1 MQSSIQ
7 EVPPSSSPVRGR
19 STTPFCL
26 QSGATTR
33 SPRGLWG
40 CNPAHFSTKAADLGM
55 ELVAFD
61 PSGAILAV
69 AGRRGYVHLVDWR
82 SGSAQVAGSVKMNSG
97 VQGLWWN
104 RHPGLDGRLELLTLG
119 ADAEVYVW
127 DVGERRLGQQWP
139 LSEHRVKVRPCQ
151 RLRRRCFVI
160 NVIFSKSQ
168 PRKTLQNLTTSI
180 STLRFNHDSQCLQWR
195 LVSRRIKCDGSFTF
209 LHSRRSPIGQLLAR
223 LWGTYRY

>member
-104 RHPGLDGRLELLTLG
+104 RHPGLDGRLELLLTLG

-127 DVGERRLGQQWP
+127 DSDNSGRY
-139 LSEHRVKVRPCQ
+139 LSIE
-151 RLRRRCFVI
+151 
-160 NVIFSKSQ
+160 SKSGLVNVYGEDALLSTSSSLNPSLGRPFRTSLHPSQ
-168 PRKTLQNLTTSI
+168 HSVLTMT
-180 STLRFNHDSQCLQWR
+180 HKCLQWR